1 MSNAQ
6 KNNKSAVVAAT
17 VVVAVLLALVAVFTL
32 GGRVFKSAPPAP
44 APQKATAAEEPAPK
58 LHRRANWVY
67 IRGDLTPHIEKLAD
81 FDIVVAPL
89 SGADV
94 ASVKWLESRGCKV
107 ITGEPKFGGLL
118 KDGRGEKTVGKIEG
132 AVCWIG
138 ADFSDPSNRILAQE
152 NKKTLDA
159 LKEYAQA
166 HTDEKVLVFAAG
178 LPREQWKMFCVLM
191 MRFGFIPSAGPADAS
206 GIYDYV
212 HESAAAVPRPN
223 PEG

>member
-1 MSNAQ
+1 M
-6 KNNKSAVVAAT
+6 
-17 VVVAVLLALVAVFTL
+17 
-32 GGRVFKSAPPAP
+32 
-44 APQKATAAEEPAPK
+44 
-58 LHRRANWVY
+58 
-67 IRGDLTPHIEKLAD
+67 
-81 FDIVVAPL
+81 
-89 SGADV
+89 
-94 ASVKWLESRGCKV
+94 

-166 HTDEKVLVFAAG
+166 HPDEKVLVFAAG